1 MNCEEVNIS
10 LNGTSNFNEVGASS
24 VNIKKEH
31 GDYCKKFRMLE
42 KKHINFEKV
51 SSNLISLGLL
61 SIRKYTESK
70 LFANIIEA
78 DEISLEN
85 SEVKVVRGK
94 NIKIGKGCYVESLE
108 YSESIEIDEDSI
120 VGEIKNISE
129 KIKLKK
135 DK

>member
-1 MNCEEVNIS
+1 MQKIS
-10 LNGTSNFNEVGASS
+10 YA
-24 VNIKKEH
+24 
-31 GDYCKKFRMLE
+31 R

>member
-1 MNCEEVNIS
+1 MEIIAKIS
-10 LNGTSNFNEVGASS
+10 YA
-24 VNIKKEH
+24 
-31 GDYCKKFRMLE
+31 R